1 MGHPRTVRT
10 PLGAVLAMAATL
22 VLASSALA
30 AGKPGYPDRVTWSGG
45 SWQIKTSNAAVGPGP
60 NIFSKSNVSVDG
72 SGFLHL
78 KIAKDTSGRWTTS
91 EVIAPASLGYGTYT
105 FTVGTP
111 VNALDRN
118 VVLGLFTWSDKAPYA
133 HREIDF
139 EAARWG
145 NAADP
150 TNAQFVVQ
158 PYDKPNHL
166 VRFDATGA
174 TRTVQQFTWR
184 AGRVE
189 FVSRRLDTNTVVYS
203 YTYTGADVP
212 KPGDER
218 VHLNLWL
225 FGGAAPSNGLAAEVV
240 VESFAFAP

>member
-1 MGHPRTVRT
+1 MEKRTVRFQR
-10 PLGAVLAMAATL
+10 
-22 VLASSALA
+22 S
-30 AGKPGYPDRVTWSGG
+30 R
-45 SWQIKTSNAAVGPGP
+45 
-60 NIFSKSNVSVDG
+60 
-72 SGFLHL
+72 HL
-78 KIAKDTSGRWTTS
+78 Q
-91 EVIAPASLGYGTYT
+91 IAPASLGYGTYT

-145 NAADP
+145 NAGDP

-174 TRTVQQFTWR
+174 VRTVQQFTWR
-184 AGRVE
+184 AGSVS
-189 FVSRRLDTNTVVYS
+189 FVSRRLDTNAIVYS
-203 YTYTGADVP
+203 YTYNGADVP
-212 KPGDER
+212 RAGDER

-225 FGGAAPSNGLAAEVV
+225 FGGAAPSNGLPVDVV